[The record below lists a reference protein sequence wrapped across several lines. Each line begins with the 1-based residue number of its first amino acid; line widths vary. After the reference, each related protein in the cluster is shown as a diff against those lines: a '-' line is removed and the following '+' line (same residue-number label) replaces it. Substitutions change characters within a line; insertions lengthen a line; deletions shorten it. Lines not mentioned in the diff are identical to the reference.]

1 MNSISVLFL
10 LLFSSIL
17 FSQKFSDQLNID
29 FENEVCDC
37 LGNSPEQSLNTVG
50 QCIDNWTN
58 KYGSKFTEYIDFNS
72 KTDPQKQF
80 NKIATEF
87 IRQNRE
93 NLIINCNG
101 VSNILETLRTQ
112 LFESD
117 KKNYETLDINE
128 LNKMIEAD
136 QSTESLLTRAKYYFY
151 HNDFDKAKTDFRKIL
166 ETNPEN
172 QKAIYF
178 LGRIYES
185 QNNYLGAID
194 YYQQLIK
201 ITRDETYL
209 SDIYLVKKKMKDSP
223 GN

>member
-17 FSQKFSDQLNID
+17 FSQKFSDQLNTD

-37 LGNSPEQSLNTVG
+37 LGHSPEQSLNTVG

-93 NLIINCNG
+93 NLIINCEG

-117 KKNYETLDINE
+117 KKNYETFDINK
-128 LNKMIEAD
+128 LNEIVETD

-151 HNDFDKAKTDFRKIL
+151 HSDFDKAETDFREIL
-166 ETNPEN
+166 KTNPED

-185 QNNYLGAID
+185 QKNYQKAID
-194 YYQQLIK
+194 LYQQLVE

-209 SDIYLVKKKMKDSP
+209 NDIYLVKRKMNPLK
-223 GN
+223 N